1 MKSKK
6 TVWILL
12 AAIVIL
18 GAFLRSYE
26 FHDWLR
32 FSVDQPRDAR
42 IIDNAISGKEKLP
55 LLGPKANGTEFH
67 LGPAYYQLSYLSG
80 RIFGAE
86 PDKYAYP
93 TLFCGILAL
102 PLMFVFLRERFSA
115 RISLLVTL
123 AMSVS
128 YFMILTSRFSSNPNL
143 IPFFLLIHFLALL
156 GIMNGTGRRPV
167 LWAAVIGASL
177 GILVQLHTTV
187 LVILPVLD
195 LAVFAFLIAKKKMPH
210 PWKTFLIAL
219 LIALA
224 FNASQIRY
232 EFEHDF
238 DNTKSF
244 FAGLHSNSG
253 NGKAKGAMLIAACQ
267 MQANLTI
274 ASSAISSFQTDDD
287 SKNANC
293 DEIFVNPGFG
303 TFGKDAYWM
312 VIGAG
317 IAFFIAGYG
326 LLIAKWKKETDP
338 RKRNFLGLVGAYNA
352 IAFVFLVPV
361 SEVMQ
366 TGYFIILF
374 LVPFVLLGLVLESL
388 GGWKRRRVGSAVAAI
403 VMILLVAASVRKDC
417 LAYLA
422 YASGEENN
430 TRSSTLGE
438 IERMSD
444 YVLASAGDRKRLY
457 FSGDKDFY
465 VRYFKAVDY
474 LVEKEAG
481 MRMDLLDYRL
491 DRIYGSKEKT
501 APESG
506 IPIFYVDN
514 NSSKDP
520 GIGDEIKGHRITDF
534 RRFESQT
541 IYELGN

>member
-1 MKSKK
+1 MNKK
-6 TVWILL
+6 TAWIVLV
-12 AAIVIL
+12 AIVLL
-18 GAFLRSYE
+18 GAFLRSYK

-42 IIDNAISGKEKLP
+42 IIDNAISGKENLP

-80 RIFGAE
+80 RIFGAA

-93 TLFCGILAL
+93 TLLCGILAL

-128 YFMILTSRFSSNPNL
+128 YFMILASRFSSNPNL

-156 GIMNGTGRRPV
+156 RIMNGTGRRPV
-167 LWAAVIGASL
+167 FWAAVIGASL

-195 LAVFAFLIAKKKMPH
+195 LAVFAFLIVRKKMPH
-210 PWKTFLIAL
+210 PWKTFLVAL
-219 LIALA
+219 LVALA

-238 DNTKSF
+238 DNAKSF
-244 FAGLHSNSG
+244 FAGLKGDSG

-267 MQANLTI
+267 MQSNLTI
-274 ASSAISSFQTDDD
+274 VSSAISSFQTDDD

-293 DEIFVNPGFG
+293 DEIFLNPGFG
-303 TFGKDAYWM
+303 TAEKNAYWLI
-312 VIGAG
+312 IGAG

-338 RKRNFLGLVGAYNA
+338 GRRNFLGLVGAYNA

-374 LVPFVLLGLVLESL
+374 LVPFVLLGLILESL
-388 GGWKRRRVGSAVAAI
+388 GEWKGRKAVLVATSALVSLI
-403 VMILLVAASVRKDC
+403 VAASLFKDSR
-417 LAYLA
+417 AYLA
-422 YASGEENN
+422 YASGKENN

-438 IERMSD
+438 IERMADYLIAASD
-444 YVLASAGDRKRLY
+444 SEKRIY

-465 VRYFKAVDY
+465 VRYFKAIGY
-474 LVEKEAG
+474 LVEKRTDIG
-481 MRMDLLDYRL
+481 MIMLDYRL
-491 DRIYGSKEKT
+491 DRIYGSKEK
-501 APESG
+501 AVPESG
-506 IPIFYVDN
+506 VPLFYIDN

-520 GIGDEIKGHRITDF
+520 VIGGEIKGRRITDLK
-534 RRFESQT
+534 RFESQT